1 MITISIVMHH
11 HHLRVLPAKGSE
23 EFVHLV
29 ASQAG
34 ETEAQAFQAGQASVG
49 TIMILGE
56 YFTMVFHNIWKQQ
69 KNWERTLPTIL
80 RSSLRATSS
89 SLCSPKRKL
98 LVFKK
103 YLKISKISENI

>member
-49 TIMILGE
+49 TIVILGK
-56 YFTMVFHNIWKQQ
+56 YSTMAFHNIWKQQ
-69 KNWERTLPTIL
+69 KNIKLGNDLANNPAEL
-80 RSSLRATSS
+80 TSCNE
-89 SLCSPKRKL
+89 LFF
-98 LVFKK
+98 VFT
-103 YLKISKISENI
+103 

>member
-1 MITISIVMHH
+1 MQRHH

-49 TIMILGE
+49 TIMILGKILYDGVSQYLE
-56 YFTMVFHNIWKQQ
+56 TAEKLGKDLANNPAELTSCNELFFVFT
-69 KNWERTLPTIL
+69 
-80 RSSLRATSS
+80 
-89 SLCSPKRKL
+89 
-98 LVFKK
+98 
-103 YLKISKISENI
+103 

>member
-49 TIMILGE
+49 TIMILG
-56 YFTMVFHNIWKQQ
+56 K
-69 KNWERTLPTIL
+69 IL
-80 RSSLRATSS
+80 YDGVSQYLEKAE
-89 SLCSPKRKL
+89 
-98 LVFKK
+98 KK
-103 YLKISKISENI
+103 T

>member
-29 ASQAG
+29 SSQAG

-49 TIMILGE
+49 TIMILGKILYDGVSQYLE
-56 YFTMVFHNIWKQQ
+56 KAEKKHKTGKAPCQQ
-69 KNWERTLPTIL
+69 
-80 RSSLRATSS
+80 SCGAHFVQRAL
-89 SLCSPKRKL
+89 LCVHLKETFGL
-98 LVFKK
+98 Q
-103 YLKISKISENI
+103 KISGNI

>member
-1 MITISIVMHH
+1 MTTINIVMYH

-23 EFVHLV
+23 EFVHLI

-56 YFTMVFHNIWKQQ
+56 YFTMVFHNIWKQRKKHKTGKVPCQ
-69 KNWERTLPTIL
+69 Q
-80 RSSLRATSS
+80 SCGAHFVQRAL
-89 SLCSPKRKL
+89 LC
-98 LVFKK
+98 VH
-103 YLKISKISENI
+103 LKEKFWSSENI